1 MTHDFSFSV
10 FLLITD
16 DAINCSKLQ
25 MEQQYSEFKD
35 GRAKIF
41 ERTEFVKTF
50 VRVRLWEPYA
60 RNA

>member
-1 MTHDFSFSV
+1 
-10 FLLITD
+10 
-16 DAINCSKLQ
+16 